1 MATVRKETAK
11 EQRQRELMYRERVL
25 DLPKNRMTMRVAR
38 IGYPDEG
45 LRLEFC
51 IGMPFDFH
59 VEAQLTRSDAESLIE
74 QLRAHLDSK
83 TSDNLQFGTPEP
95 RKGAR

>member
-1 MATVRKETAK
+1 M
-11 EQRQRELMYRERVL
+11 L
-25 DLPKNRMTMRVAR
+25 DLPQNRMVMRVSR

-74 QLRAHLDSK
+74 QLRAHLDSE
-83 TSDNLQFGTPEP
+83 TSDNLQLGTPES
-95 RKGAR
+95 K